1 MRNQALRQRSVI
13 GQVQRA
19 GISTP
24 PAEAL
29 STECS
34 TRYQQSCAGRD
45 RCGRVLFHPQLGKR
59 QHVPALLFEHSPKA
73 IRKALRFLVF
83 RHVAGHHN
91 FQPASAVADRCFA
104 APPLELERSIA
115 EPGRVAGASPAVLR
129 VFSAT
134 GFMFLVTEA
143 ILDSTPTT
151 NRG

>member
-1 MRNQALRQRSVI
+1 VI

-19 GISTP
+19 GISTLS
-24 PAEAL
+24 AEAL

-34 TRYQQSCAGRD
+34 TRYRQACAEPD
-45 RCGRVLFHPQLGKR
+45 RCGRVLFHPQLGKGQR
-59 QHVPALLFEHSPKA
+59 VPGLLFEHSPKA

-104 APPLELERSIA
+104 APPLERKRSIA
-115 EPGRVAGASPAVLR
+115 GLERVAGASPAVLC

-134 GFMFLVTEA
+134 GFMFLVTEP
-143 ILDSTPTT
+143 ILDSATTT
-151 NRG
+151 NSG